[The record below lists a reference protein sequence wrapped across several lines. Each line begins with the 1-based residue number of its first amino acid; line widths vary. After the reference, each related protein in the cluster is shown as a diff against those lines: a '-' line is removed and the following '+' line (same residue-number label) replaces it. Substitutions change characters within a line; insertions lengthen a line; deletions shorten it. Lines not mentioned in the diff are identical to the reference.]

1 MFKVS
6 YFMEVLPI
14 IASKVNVTFELT
26 IAATIFALLVGVII
40 AIIGYYK
47 IPVLYQITRVYV
59 SIMRGT
65 PVVAQLYFFYYG
77 VALYSAFVRDMTPL
91 IAVAVVMSMNE
102 GAFMSESIRG
112 ALLSVDEGQK
122 EAAYSLG
129 MKNLQL
135 VTRIII
141 PQAVRVA
148 LPPLFNDVI
157 NLIKMTS
164 LAFMLGVPDIMGAAK
179 IEGART
185 FRYFEIYAA
194 VMLVYW
200 LIIFVLGLL
209 EKHSNIRGIYT
220 TSETVAETVLEGID
234 GTDHADEYKVVSFD
248 GGKAQLERLAS
259 GKISGLI
266 VQNPYGI
273 GYATVVAC
281 VRAVM
286 GDGNE
291 AVVDTGFT
299 WVTEK
304 NMDETAI
311 QNMMY

>member
-6 YFMEVLPI
+6 YFLEVLPI
-14 IASKVNVTFELT
+14 IASKVNITFELT
-26 IAATIFALLVGVII
+26 IAATIFALIVGVII

-47 IPVLYQITRVYV
+47 IPVLYQLTRVYV

-77 VALYSAFVRDMTPL
+77 IALYSAFVRNMTPL
-91 IAVAVVMSMNE
+91 IAVAVVMSFNM

-129 MKNLQL
+129 MTNFQL
-135 VTRIII
+135 VTRIVI
-141 PQAVRVA
+141 PRVA
-148 LPPLFNDVI
+148 LPPLFNDII

-200 LIIFVLGLL
+200 LIIFVLGILHKLL
-209 EKHSNIRGIYT
+209 EKKC
-220 TSETVAETVLEGID
+220 A
-234 GTDHADEYKVVSFD
+234 
-248 GGKAQLERLAS
+248 
-259 GKISGLI
+259 
-266 VQNPYGI
+266 
-273 GYATVVAC
+273 
-281 VRAVM
+281 
-286 GDGNE
+286 
-291 AVVDTGFT
+291 
-299 WVTEK
+299 
-304 NMDETAI
+304 NM
-311 QNMMY
+311 Y

>member
-14 IASKVNVTFELT
+14 IASKVNITFQLT
-26 IAATIFALLVGVII
+26 IAATVFALIVGVII

-47 IPVLYQITRVYV
+47 VPVFYQFTRLYV

-77 VALYSAFVRDMTPL
+77 VALYSAVVRNMTPH
-91 IAVAVVMSMNE
+91 IAVAVVMSLNM

-129 MKNLQL
+129 MTNFQL
-135 VTRIII
+135 ITRIII
-141 PQAVRVA
+141 PQAVRIA
-148 LPPLFNDVI
+148 LPPLFNDII

-200 LIIFVLGLL
+200 IIILLLGFIHKVL
-209 EKHSNIRGIYT
+209 EKKC
-220 TSETVAETVLEGID
+220 A
-234 GTDHADEYKVVSFD
+234 
-248 GGKAQLERLAS
+248 
-259 GKISGLI
+259 
-266 VQNPYGI
+266 
-273 GYATVVAC
+273 
-281 VRAVM
+281 
-286 GDGNE
+286 
-291 AVVDTGFT
+291 
-299 WVTEK
+299 
-304 NMDETAI
+304 NM
-311 QNMMY
+311 Y

>member
-14 IASKVNVTFELT
+14 IASKVNITFQLT
-26 IAATIFALLVGVII
+26 IAATVFALIVGVII

-47 IPVLYQITRVYV
+47 VPVFYQFTRLYV

-77 VALYSAFVRDMTPL
+77 VALYSAFVRNMTPL
-91 IAVAVVMSMNE
+91 IAVAVVMSLNM

-129 MKNLQL
+129 MTNFQL
-135 VTRIII
+135 ITRIII

-148 LPPLFNDVI
+148 LPPLFNDII

-164 LAFMLGVPDIMGAAK
+164 LAFMLGVPDIMGATK

-200 LIIFVLGLL
+200 IIILLLGFIHKIL
-209 EKHSNIRGIYT
+209 EKKC
-220 TSETVAETVLEGID
+220 A
-234 GTDHADEYKVVSFD
+234 
-248 GGKAQLERLAS
+248 
-259 GKISGLI
+259 
-266 VQNPYGI
+266 
-273 GYATVVAC
+273 
-281 VRAVM
+281 
-286 GDGNE
+286 
-291 AVVDTGFT
+291 
-299 WVTEK
+299 
-304 NMDETAI
+304 NM
-311 QNMMY
+311 Y

>member
-6 YFMEVLPI
+6 YFLEVLPI
-14 IASKVNVTFELT
+14 IASKVNITFELT
-26 IAATIFALLVGVII
+26 IAATIFALIVGVII

-47 IPVLYQITRVYV
+47 IPVLYQLTRVYV

-77 VALYSAFVRDMTPL
+77 IALYSAFVRNMTPL
-91 IAVAVVMSMNE
+91 IAVAVVMSFNM

-129 MKNLQL
+129 M
-135 VTRIII
+135 T
-141 PQAVRVA
+141 
-148 LPPLFNDVI
+148 
-157 NLIKMTS
+157 IKMTS

-200 LIIFVLGLL
+200 LIIFVLGILHKLL
-209 EKHSNIRGIYT
+209 EKKC
-220 TSETVAETVLEGID
+220 A
-234 GTDHADEYKVVSFD
+234 
-248 GGKAQLERLAS
+248 
-259 GKISGLI
+259 
-266 VQNPYGI
+266 
-273 GYATVVAC
+273 
-281 VRAVM
+281 
-286 GDGNE
+286 
-291 AVVDTGFT
+291 
-299 WVTEK
+299 
-304 NMDETAI
+304 NM
-311 QNMMY
+311 Y

>member
-1 MFKVS
+1 MFKIS
-6 YFMEVLPI
+6 YFFEVLPV
-14 IASKVNVTFELT
+14 IARRVNVTFELT
-26 IAATIFALLVGVII
+26 MISTLFALLVGVVVAII
-40 AIIGYYK
+40 AYYRV
-47 IPVLYQITRVYV
+47 PVLYQASRVYV

-65 PVVAQLYFFYYG
+65 PIVAQLYFFYFG
-77 VALYSAFVRDMTPL
+77 IALYSTIVRDMKPL
-91 IAVAVVMSMNE
+91 MAVSVVLSLNV

-129 MKNLQL
+129 MTNLQL

-179 IEGART
+179 IEGAKT

-200 LIIFVLGLL
+200 VVIFILGLL
-209 EKHSNIRGIYT
+209 HKWLEK
-220 TSETVAETVLEGID
+220 
-234 GTDHADEYKVVSFD
+234 KC
-248 GGKAQLERLAS
+248 AS
-259 GKISGLI
+259 
-266 VQNPYGI
+266 
-273 GYATVVAC
+273 
-281 VRAVM
+281 
-286 GDGNE
+286 
-291 AVVDTGFT
+291 
-299 WVTEK
+299 
-304 NMDETAI
+304 
-311 QNMMY
+311 MY

>member
-6 YFMEVLPI
+6 YFLEVLPI
-14 IASKVNVTFELT
+14 IASKVNITFELT
-26 IAATIFALLVGVII
+26 IAATIFALIVGVII

-47 IPVLYQITRVYV
+47 IPVLYQLTRVYV

-77 VALYSAFVRDMTPL
+77 IALYSAFVRNMTPL
-91 IAVAVVMSMNE
+91 IAVAVVMSFNM
-102 GAFMSESIRG
+102 G
-112 ALLSVDEGQK
+112 VDEGQK

-129 MKNLQL
+129 MTNFQL
-135 VTRIII
+135 VTRIVI

-148 LPPLFNDVI
+148 LPPLFNDII

-200 LIIFVLGLL
+200 LIIFVLGILHKLL
-209 EKHSNIRGIYT
+209 EKKC
-220 TSETVAETVLEGID
+220 A
-234 GTDHADEYKVVSFD
+234 
-248 GGKAQLERLAS
+248 
-259 GKISGLI
+259 
-266 VQNPYGI
+266 
-273 GYATVVAC
+273 
-281 VRAVM
+281 
-286 GDGNE
+286 
-291 AVVDTGFT
+291 
-299 WVTEK
+299 
-304 NMDETAI
+304 NM
-311 QNMMY
+311 Y